1 MKNYRPFN
9 RYIFTLIL
17 LFIIAHSYAQT
28 GLNFQGVARTNNN
41 IILASQPISLRL
53 SILQGSATG
62 IAEYVETRRVTTN
75 AQGLFTAVIGD
86 TGAISTLGNFTTIN
100 WRNTPKFLKIEMDPT
115 AGTNFITMGTT
126 QFQYVAYAQFA
137 NSVDA
142 ENLIGV
148 VPVARGGTGAN
159 SLSTLKTALALDK
172 VNNTS
177 DLSKPISTA
186 TQTALD
192 LKLNASDTVNMLNNR
207 IGKDTLNLS
216 ARINLKAN
224 VSDLTTGLATKV
236 DKVSGREL
244 STNDYT
250 TAEKTKLA
258 AITGTNTGDQDL
270 SSYATTSAL
279 ALKANAADL
288 SSGLALKANISDV
301 TSSLLLKE
309 NAANKS
315 TAVDLGGTSPSDIL
329 FPTQKAVKEY
339 VTANASSG
347 GVADGGISTIK
358 LADGAVTDAKINTV
372 SGSKVIGSITG
383 NAATATLAT
392 NAITAGNITATSN
405 STLSSLP
412 NLTSVGT
419 ITSGTWS
426 GTTIAVASGGTGTGT
441 TTANSVFAGPNGS
454 SGAPSFR
461 GLNITDIPD
470 LSSRYISNNGTADF
484 SSNITVAGQRIG
496 IGDANQVRLNLLFG
510 KKSLE
515 YYINSP
521 DNSSGTMNTAIGP
534 YSQLSNAQGNKNTS
548 LGAFSLSSGEWTGD
562 NNTAIGA
569 FAYSQNNLA
578 ENKSYTLLN
587 SDGGK
592 NNTSLG
598 AYALSFQEPTLTRS
612 YYEAINE
619 NTAIGAYA
627 LSGFVIDIDDSKNN
641 TAIGYKAG
649 SNLQVGS
656 NNIFIGNNSQPIS
669 TTISDQ
675 IVIGNASN
683 TSSYI
688 YGALSTV
695 GRISKLVTVTSNY
708 TILSSDEIISANS
721 TSPINIYLPSAVGI
735 AGRTYTI
742 KNINTGSVTLRPS
755 FSQNI
760 DGSNTYGLTNRYSFV
775 KVVSNGSIWLV
786 AGLDNVSYSES
797 GSQTISLTGDVLGTG
812 TGSFSTTVNSIGGVS
827 SSTISNFNSRIS
839 SNTNSITINTSDIA
853 SLNSNLSAKQTGY
866 TNLTSIGTLSNTAGY
881 LKNNG
886 SGAFS
891 YTTPTTADIAPSTDR
906 NYVTDAQK
914 SGVLSNTSG
923 INTGDQILPT
933 LVSLGAVPNSRTI
946 TINGSTLDLSADRSY
961 TVSGGLTL
969 TDLATSNVKAKTFEL
984 TQPSSINS
992 TSTTTLDL
1000 STGNILQVVLTGST
1014 TLAFSNPKIGTY
1026 IIKIK
1031 QDATGNRTLNF
1042 PTIKWADGAVPT
1054 ITTTANAVDLLT
1066 IIYDGT
1072 DYYGSCLQNF

>member
-1 MKNYRPFN
+1 MKNYCPFN
-9 RYIFTLIL
+9 RPLFILIL
-17 LFIIAHSYAQT
+17 LFLIVHGYGQT

-53 SILQGSATG
+53 SILQGSASG

-142 ENLIGV
+142 ENITGV

-159 SLSTLKTALALDK
+159 SLSTLKTTLALDK
-172 VNNTS
+172 VNNTT
-177 DLSKPISTA
+177 DTEKPISTK

-192 LKLNASDTVNMLNNR
+192 LKLNAADTASILSNR

-224 VSDLTTGLATKV
+224 ASDVNTSLTSKLNKTDTSYLLQKADTTTLSNRINLKANTSDINTSLALKANTTEVLTSLANKV
-236 DKVSGREL
+236 DKVIGREL

-270 SSYATTSAL
+270 SSYATTSGL

-358 LADGAVTDAKINTV
+358 IADGSVTDSKIATGISKSKVGLGNVENTALSTWAGTNNLTTVGTITSGVWSGTAVAVENGGTGATSAAAARANLGLKIGINVQAPLVAGTDYQIPLTAGASYIVPNSAITASSKTKITYDTKGLITSGVDATTADITPSTDRNYVTDVQSGVISNTSGINTGDETTSSIKSKLGITTL
-372 SGSKVIGSITG
+372 SGSNTGDQTNITGNAATATKLSTVRNINGVAFDGSGDITITSTADAGTLTGTTLNSTVTGSSLTSVGTLANLTVTNPIAGSITG
-383 NAATATLAT
+383 NAATSTTAT
-392 NAITAGNITATSN
+392 TAGNITATSN
-405 STLSSLP
+405 TT
-412 NLTSVGT
+412 LTSLSNLNTVGT
-419 ITSGTWS
+419 ITSGVWS
-426 GTTIAVASGGTGTGT
+426 GTTVAIEKGGTGA
-441 TTANSVFAGPNGS
+441 TTAAAARANL
-454 SGAPSFR
+454 
-461 GLNITDIPD
+461 GL
-470 LSSRYISNNGTADF
+470 
-484 SSNITVAGQRIG
+484 
-496 IGDANQVRLNLLFG
+496 
-510 KKSLE
+510 
-515 YYINSP
+515 
-521 DNSSGTMNTAIGP
+521 AIGTNVMAA
-534 YSQLSNAQGNKNTS
+534 NA
-548 LGAFSLSSGEWTGD
+548 
-562 NNTAIGA
+562 
-569 FAYSQNNLA
+569 
-578 ENKSYTLLN
+578 
-587 SDGGK
+587 
-592 NNTSLG
+592 
-598 AYALSFQEPTLTRS
+598 
-612 YYEAINE
+612 
-619 NTAIGAYA
+619 
-627 LSGFVIDIDDSKNN
+627 
-641 TAIGYKAG
+641 
-649 SNLQVGS
+649 
-656 NNIFIGNNSQPIS
+656 
-669 TTISDQ
+669 
-675 IVIGNASN
+675 
-683 TSSYI
+683 
-688 YGALSTV
+688 
-695 GRISKLVTVTSNY
+695 
-708 TILSSDEIISANS
+708 
-721 TSPINIYLPSAVGI
+721 
-735 AGRTYTI
+735 
-742 KNINTGSVTLRPS
+742 
-755 FSQNI
+755 
-760 DGSNTYGLTNRYSFV
+760 
-775 KVVSNGSIWLV
+775 
-786 AGLDNVSYSES
+786 
-797 GSQTISLTGDVLGTG
+797 
-812 TGSFSTTVNSIGGVS
+812 
-827 SSTISNFNSRIS
+827 
-839 SNTNSITINTSDIA
+839 
-853 SLNSNLSAKQTGY
+853 
-866 TNLTSIGTLSNTAGY
+866 
-881 LKNNG
+881 
-886 SGAFS
+886 
-891 YTTPTTADIAPSTDR
+891 TTADITPSTDR

-969 TDLATSNVKAKTFEL
+969 SDLISSNVKAKTFEL

-1000 STGNILQVVLTGST
+1000 STGNVLQVVLTGST
-1014 TLAFSNPKIGTY
+1014 TLAFTNPIIGTY

-1031 QDATGNRTLNF
+1031 QDDTGNWALNF
-1042 PTIKWADGAVPT
+1042 PTIKWSDAAVPT
-1054 ITTTANAVDLLT
+1054 ITTRPNAVDLIT